1 VNGVF
6 LRAAVRV
13 LAALTIVS
21 IGWVVRSAGEPLAL
35 KAVVTPSA
43 VIQKDG
49 RTVTFAIHGYIDFQ
63 SLAQAL
69 VYIEAQQHRWKGK
82 IPDEENRK
90 LALRLLREA
99 VESRVVS
106 MADERPL
113 EAVVTHTSN
122 ELRQAISEVKEPV
135 PAGYLEAFLAVQ
147 SKWKLSLNCWSAA
160 PSIPARVLS
169 NWYPIEEGI
178 ALRGA
183 VYDSTEHFWQAMK
196 YHSAITVEQLR
207 TLTKNLETMSWQAW
221 LKRLD
226 DDPNLYLPNAYAV
239 EFLRHNLT
247 AERMRWFREQL
258 STHGLLASESAR
270 SAQQRGAVAFRF
282 SAYEEKVI
290 WGDLADTLHLVFVLS
305 LPEDP
310 VRKELAEAHFD
321 AIYLENAKVGFISE
335 EFRAEML
342 GIWKVKFLKM
352 QRFREVIAEIPPQI
366 RLEHFLNDG
375 DSPDIPIPVYVGYL
389 NEIRE
394 MARGA
399 PGN

>member
-1 VNGVF
+1 VNGAF
-6 LRAAVRV
+6 LPAAVRV

-35 KAVVTPSA
+35 KAVVTPSS

-82 IPDEENRK
+82 IPDEENRE

-99 VESRVVS
+99 IESRVVS

-122 ELRQAISEVKEPV
+122 ELRQAIREVTEPV

-147 SKWKLSLNCWSAA
+147 SKWRLSLNCWSAA

-196 YHSAITVEQLR
+196 YHPGITVEQLR
-207 TLTKNLETMSWQAW
+207 ALTKNLETMSWQAW

-247 AERMRWFREQL
+247 AERMAWFREQL

-270 SAQQRGAVAFRF
+270 GAQQRGATPFRF
-282 SAYEEKVI
+282 SAHEEKVI
-290 WGDLADTLHLVFVLS
+290 WGDLADTLHLVYVLS

-321 AIYLENAKVGFISE
+321 AIYLENARVGFISE

-352 QRFREVIAEIPPQI
+352 QRFREIIAEIPPQI

-375 DSPDIPIPVYVGYL
+375 DSPDIPVPVYVGYL